1 MRVLR
6 ALVTGAGG
14 VGCGRA
20 IALRFAREGAAVV
33 CADLDE
39 LGAHET
45 ARFIAKD
52 GGRAIVRGC
61 DVRVATDVEE
71 TVAFA
76 ARELGGL
83 DVLVNDAS
91 APYRPGTPLEHWID
105 TVSTDL
111 VGAMIATR
119 AAIDVMRGH
128 GGAIVNMGS
137 TSALAH
143 GRRIRRRRDA
153 ADTDAVHTGGSPA
166 YDVAKAGVMRLTTM
180 LAWLGEKENIRV
192 NCLLPDWVAT
202 PEVQEYV
209 DSVPAEERGAL
220 GIPSRLT
227 TLEQIAEAVKVL
239 ATDEALAGR
248 VMVWWSEDEEPKMI
262 PFGDR
267 GYAGLEEV

>member
-1 MRVLR
+1 MKATR

-20 IALRFAREGAAVV
+20 IARRFARDGAVVV

-45 ARFIAKD
+45 ARLIAKD

-61 DVRVATDVEE
+61 DVRVAADVEE

-91 APYRPGTPLEHWID
+91 APYRPSAPLDNWVD
-105 TVSTDL
+105 TVATDL
-111 VGAMIATR
+111 IGAMTATR
-119 AAIDVMRGH
+119 AAIEIMKSR

-137 TSALAH
+137 TSALGH
-143 GRRIRRRRDA
+143 GRTKA
-153 ADTDAVHTGGSPA
+153 GGSPA

-202 PEVQEYV
+202 PEIEEYV
-209 DSVPAEERGAL
+209 ESVPAEERAAL
-220 GIPSRLT
+220 GIPAKLT
-227 TLEQIAEAVKVL
+227 TLEQIAEAVRVL
-239 ATDEALAGR
+239 ATDETLAGR
-248 VMVWWSEDEEPKMI
+248 VMVWWSEDEEPRMI